1 MAQGMNFS
9 RGLRALF
16 LGGTAITL
24 APAAAAQ
31 TVDVTPQDQVPT
43 SGPSATTAEP
53 SAESDIVV
61 IGSHIGGFAQGA
73 LPVSVVGSEELKNF
87 GAVNTGELLAYIP
100 AVGDVQFSD
109 NNTGTNGARGDVAG
123 ISLRGLGS
131 GNTLT
136 LIDGR
141 RMVVHPL
148 TQSIDDAPTS
158 FYNVNAIP
166 SSAISRVEVLR
177 DGASALYGADATAG
191 AVNFVTFTDYEGL
204 NLSTRYGFAEDTNF
218 DEFSANARFG
228 LKLNGGSTRI
238 NVAGTYY
245 RRSPT
250 FYRELD
256 DWYKTL
262 DDRPFLPS
270 NWAGDTQFDNRSTI
284 GPYGRFTAG
293 RLNTDGTF
301 TPVQVKRGTTAVTST
316 AGLFYAAPGANGAE
330 IRSGS
335 QPRDLRYDFIGDEIV
350 SPKSSRWNASINLN
364 QELGDDVE
372 LFAGFS
378 YYNSTSITQRAAG
391 PFDRSLALIIIPA
404 NNYYNPFGPVGSPNR
419 LPGINAPA
427 GGLDV
432 VVEGYRPLEMGPR
445 IIRVDQ
451 DTYRG
456 IVGIR
461 ANLGNWKLDSALLY
475 SEAHVVDE
483 EFNRVSKT
491 LLQSQALL
499 TTPDAFNFFGGPNA
513 NSEAVLSKVRISGV
527 RAGKSTLAMAD
538 FKLSN
543 KELFRLPA
551 GNVGLATGAEF
562 RRETILDD
570 NDPRLD
576 GTITFANGAIPD
588 QSDVVGVSAVSDF
601 KGRRDVASAYVEMVA
616 PLVSDDMNVPLVR
629 RLELQLAGRF
639 EHGSDFGNVVTPKI
653 AAEWSVTPWLHFRGG
668 YGRGF
673 RAPNLAQINQGTITV
688 RAQGDEDFYRSD
700 VTATAADIGDTY
712 RTSIRQGNPNLKP
725 EKSETFYGGTQID
738 FNSKVGRVRF
748 GVDYFRYRQT
758 NLISTFG
765 VEEQLAL
772 DFQLRRTGSSNPNV
786 IRAAPTAEDI
796 AAFAA
801 YNAANPS
808 RQRTAAGEVLA
819 VLDQYTNLDPRTV
832 EGFDFSFNYRTPET
846 RFGTFELDAS
856 ATYTK
861 KFEQLKSS
869 LDPLLSDPELAGNFA
884 SVQSNRLGL
893 NGLPKWRATGSLDW
907 SLDRYSA
914 AVTVRY
920 VGPVQDTS
928 ATNDTT
934 GEFWPVESWTTVN
947 LRLGVKLG
955 QKGTGLW
962 GTQLSVGVNNL
973 FDKNPPRADES
984 GGFFGSLHNAQG
996 RVFYASI
1003 EKNF

>member
-1 MAQGMNFS
+1 MTRGRTFS
-9 RGLRALF
+9 RALRALL
-16 LGGTAITL
+16 LGGTATTL
-24 APAAAAQ
+24 APVAVAQAADPAQQEQVAASA
-31 TVDVTPQDQVPT
+31 P
-43 SGPSATTAEP
+43 GATTAP
-53 SAESDIVV
+53 SSTDSDIVV
-61 IGSHIGGFAQGA
+61 IGSRIGGFAEGA

-87 GAVNTGELLAYIP
+87 GAVNTGELLSYIP

-191 AVNFVTFTDYEGL
+191 VVNFVTFTDYKGL
-204 NLSTRYGFAEDTNF
+204 NLSTRYGMSDDTNF
-218 DEFSANARFG
+218 DEFSANARLG
-228 LKLNGGSTRI
+228 LKLNGGATRI
-238 NVAGTYY
+238 NVAGSYY
-245 RRSPT
+245 HRSPT

-256 DWYKTL
+256 DWYSTL

-293 RLNTDGTF
+293 RLNANGTF
-301 TPVQVKRGTTAVTST
+301 TPVQVKRGATAVTSS
-316 AGLFYAAPGANGAE
+316 AGLFYVAPGSSGTE
-330 IRSGS
+330 VRSGS
-335 QPRDLRYDFIGDEIV
+335 QPRDLRYDYIRDEIV
-350 SPKSSRWNASINLN
+350 SPESSRWNASINLN
-364 QELGDDVE
+364 QDLGNGAELY
-372 LFAGFS
+372 AGFN
-378 YYNSTSITQRAAG
+378 YYNSTSITQRSAG
-391 PFDRSLALIIIPA
+391 PFDRSLALIIVPA
-404 NNYYNPFGPVGSPNR
+404 NNYYNPFGPIGSPNR

-445 IIRVDQ
+445 IIRVGQ
-451 DTYRG
+451 YSYRG
-456 IVGIR
+456 IAGVR

-491 LLQSQALL
+491 LLQTQALL

-513 NSEAVLSKVRISGV
+513 NSEAVLSKVRISGL
-527 RAGKSTLAMAD
+527 RIGKSTLAMAD

-551 GNVGLATGAEF
+551 GGVGLATGAEF

-570 NDPRLD
+570 SDPRLD
-576 GTITFANGAIPD
+576 GTITFTNGAIPD
-588 QSDVVGVSAVSDF
+588 PSDVVGVSATSDF
-601 KGRRDVASAYVEMVA
+601 RGRRDVASAYMEVVA
-616 PLVSDDMNVPLVR
+616 PIVSGDMNVPLIY
-629 RLELQLAGRF
+629 RLDLQLAGRF
-639 EHGSDFGNVVTPKI
+639 EHGSDFGNSVTPKI
-653 AAEWSVTPWLHFRGG
+653 AAEWSVTPWLHLRSG

-673 RAPNLAQINQGTITV
+673 RAPNLAQLNQGTITR
-688 RAQGDEDFYRSD
+688 RAQGDVDFYRSN
-700 VTATAADIGDTY
+700 VTMTADDIGDTY
-712 RTSIRQGNPNLKP
+712 RASIRQGNPDLKP
-725 EKSETFYGGTQID
+725 EKSETFYGGAQLD
-738 FNSKVGRVRF
+738 FNGKLGRVRF

-765 VEEQLAL
+765 VAEQLAL

-786 IRAAPTAEDI
+786 VRAAPTADDL

-808 RQRTAAGEVLA
+808 KQRTAAGEVL
-819 VLDQYTNLDPRTV
+819 VVFDQYTNLDPRTV
-832 EGFDFSFNYRTPET
+832 EGFDFSFNYRTPKT
-846 RFGTFELDAS
+846 SLGTFVLDVS
-856 ATYTK
+856 ATYMK
-861 KFEQLKSS
+861 RFEQEKRS
-869 LDPLLSDPELAGNFA
+869 LEPLLADPELAANFA
-884 SVQSNRLGL
+884 SVQPNQLGL
-893 NGLPKWRATGSLDW
+893 NGLPRWRATGSLDW

-920 VGPVQDTS
+920 VGPVTDTS

-934 GEFWPVESWTTVN
+934 GAFWPVDSQTTVN

-962 GTQLSVGVNNL
+962 GTQLALGVNNV
-973 FDKNPPRADES
+973 FDKNPPRADEA
-984 GGFFGSLHNAQG
+984 GGFFGSLYNAQG